1 MIPAYPRCRRR
12 SCHRSRSAA
21 TPPSPRTRISPRTA
35 ISVSPCFRL
44 SGTNGNASP
53 SCPVVASVL
62 DEGYSEQVRTSI
74 FLDVGNV
81 FDTTYDK
88 DRYSHCVGG
97 CNRVYDMS
105 DPSLYRA
112 SYGVTLQWLSPMGPL
127 AVTFAKTLKDRPG
140 DETEMFSFSIG
151 KTF

>member
-1 MIPAYPRCRRR
+1 MRGFKNNSVGPKAIYSFPYRGN
-12 SCHRSRSAA
+12 
-21 TPPSPRTRISPRTA
+21 ISE
-35 ISVSPCFRL
+35 I
-44 SGTNGNASP
+44 GTKHSIGGNAMWA
-53 SCPVVASVL
+53 ASAELIVPTPFL

-88 DRYSHCVGG
+88 DRYSHCMGG